1 MENNNIIPIIT
12 YNYMDINKSRIISD
26 NKRKCGVYRIT
37 NLTNSKSYIGSSNNL
52 SIRFRGYFNVNQL
65 MKSNMYIYKA
75 ILKYGYSN
83 FSLDI
88 LEYCEPNLL
97 IAREQYYLDTLKPEY
112 NILKIAHSFLGFK
125 HSLKTRAIM
134 SINNTGVNHP
144 LYGKNSTYET
154 RIKIGKA
161 LRYNSTIDII
171 PNMYTNESKLNPLLL
186 NYSRLKVKVFDQS
199 NNVVNEFPS
208 MRNAALYLNVSTQ
221 TMRKILNNK
230 ILHVGFTY
238 VFEAL
243 NNRVSIYDHNH
254 ILLKTWDNIS
264 KASAWCNIPYTTLFR
279 YIKSGKLYNNKYYFS
294 KSECN
299 IKTAETDLGCKQSEE
314 IKRLGNTSRNRLVKF
329 MHIKITNI
337 ETNVINYFPNN
348 KEAAKYLET
357 SERTLYR
364 YKSKGKILLKKYLI
378 TNNIHNNKSYK

>member
-243 NNRVSIYDHNH
+243 NNRVSIY
-254 ILLKTWDNIS
+254 
-264 KASAWCNIPYTTLFR
+264 
-279 YIKSGKLYNNKYYFS
+279 
-294 KSECN
+294 
-299 IKTAETDLGCKQSEE
+299 
-314 IKRLGNTSRNRLVKF
+314 
-329 MHIKITNI
+329 
-337 ETNVINYFPNN
+337 
-348 KEAAKYLET
+348 
-357 SERTLYR
+357 
-364 YKSKGKILLKKYLI
+364 
-378 TNNIHNNKSYK
+378 